1 MSNKTVPL
9 TEVYSAYTQPLEPQ
23 IREESDE

>member
-9 TEVYSAYTQPLEPQ
+9 TEAYSAYTQPLEPQ
-23 IREESDE
+23 ILEEIPK